1 MSAFKAANPDAIF
14 EDFIRW
20 HSPKD
25 WEDEETLDGVD
36 AKDQSETKWPPR
48 GRLSARMSDN
58 ANSWRKIWNEA
69 PALSVSNQKP
79 LLDPNREGEKARLY
93 IPCCLVTNCPRTLR
107 RQKNLIGLFIL
118 FPLTRMS
125 YGSQFRVSRRVRV
138 CKRVNFGSS
147 HSKSDYES
155 SRVRVGFQVVS
166 DIAAPSMN
174 GQSDNKEQNKQTN
187 KYI

>member
-1 MSAFKAANPDAIF
+1 MKSIRLILIESKTEPDMSAFKAANPDAIF

-25 WEDEETLDGVD
+25 WEDEDTLDGGDVN
-36 AKDQSETKWPPR
+36 DQSETKWPPR

-107 RQKNLIGLFIL
+107 RQEKLIGSFIL
-118 FPLTRMS
+118 YSTLPLTSMS
-125 YGSQFRVSRRVRV
+125 
-138 CKRVNFGSS
+138 
-147 HSKSDYES
+147 
-155 SRVRVGFQVVS
+155 
-166 DIAAPSMN
+166 
-174 GQSDNKEQNKQTN
+174 GQSDNNKHKQTNKQTN